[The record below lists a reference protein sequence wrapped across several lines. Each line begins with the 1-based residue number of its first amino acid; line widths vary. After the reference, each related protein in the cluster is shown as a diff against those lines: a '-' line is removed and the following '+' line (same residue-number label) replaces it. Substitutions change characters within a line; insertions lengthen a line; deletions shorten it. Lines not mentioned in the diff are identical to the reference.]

1 MDIHEIKKKY
11 KFYLDQPYILSLNLT
26 DNEIIRY
33 MPAIV
38 KIVDE
43 QVKCDKLPNN
53 ICINESYKHLRI
65 SRDKN
70 NLLFFELIDCHKKKP
85 IDN

>member
-1 MDIHEIKKKY
+1 MNIHEIKKKY
-11 KFYLDQPYILSLNLT
+11 KFYLDQSYILSLNLT
-26 DNEIIRY
+26 DDEIIRY

-70 NLLFFELIDCHKKKP
+70 NLLFFELIDCHKHKP
-85 IDN
+85 INN